1 LHEQSHGESFF
12 ALFQRRFGGKGLYV
26 LDEPEAALSPSR
38 QLDILRRLHQLV
50 GNQSQF
56 IIATHSPILMA
67 YPDSWIYQ
75 LTADAIRR
83 IEYRQT
89 DHSRVARQFLENPT
103 KFFDDLG

>member
-1 LHEQSHGESFF
+1 M
-12 ALFQRRFGGKGLYV
+12 
-26 LDEPEAALSPSR
+26 
-38 QLDILRRLHQLV
+38 LRRLHQLV
-50 GNQSQF
+50 GSQSQF

-75 LTADAIRR
+75 LTADEIRR

-89 DHSRVARQFLENPT
+89 DHYRVARQFLENPT